1 MHGLESFCLST
12 NHSQN
17 LWKHLAICD
26 LIDSLL
32 WIFIPLT
39 NHEDE
44 ISTQSWLTMFLVWSI
59 SVLGEIELFMCA
71 IHSAER

>member
-1 MHGLESFCLST
+1 MHSFVISCISI
-12 NHSQN
+12 NPSQN
-17 LWKHLAICD
+17 LWKLYLAVCD

-44 ISTQSWLTMFLVWSI
+44 DKISIQNSMIVLI
-59 SVLGEIELFMCA
+59 SVLGEIELFMCCY
-71 IHSAER
+71 SFS